1 MKANQFDIRVYA
13 VVASLLISG
22 IIFLSPLPYTPNDDA
37 YIYIRTAD
45 IFLNDGL
52 AAAFQHYSWA
62 SYPVLIGLT
71 SKLGLELFPAAHLVN
86 ALFYAL
92 LTFSF
97 VSIVMEMHN
106 SRLVLALSAIVIL
119 LYPQLNEY
127 RTYVIRDTG
136 FWALTLLAFWLLLLF
151 AKTGLIQFAIGFC
164 GALLFAMSLR
174 PEALFY
180 LIFTPLALLFDHRFD
195 KQVCQR
201 RFLMLASLV
210 VGIGLVTVIALALAG
225 VNVFSLLAEF
235 VSVYRPFIMNTFAPE
250 ASQADAVANVLFGDH
265 ASNYSQEY
273 IAMFMAAGLFTIL
286 LANLFNG
293 IGGPFFWVLVYGVFQ
308 KQWFVRREVAVPML
322 LFILTNALVLLGFL
336 FITRYLTSRY
346 AIILCLMLVLL
357 VPQMLAYYLENKP
370 LARRR
375 TAIYALA
382 LFLTYCAFDAYI
394 TFGGSKRYVFD
405 AIDWVAENSST
416 SNAVLTNNH
425 AVAYGTGRVENYDRV
440 TRNLTAAEILQTAVG
455 DVVVI
460 ELNFEMTQLLALSE
474 IAAILEQVAVL
485 PDTEDAQLVILRR
498 VNP

>member
-1 MKANQFDIRVYA
+1 MKANQFDIRVSA
-13 VVASLLISG
+13 VVASLLISI
-22 IIFLSPLPYTPNDDA
+22 IIFLSPFPYTPNDDA

-71 SKLGLELFPAAHLVN
+71 SKLGLELFSAAYLVN

-97 VSIVMEMHN
+97 VSIVREMHN
-106 SRLVLALSAIVIL
+106 SRLVLAFSAIVML

-136 FWALTLLAFWLLLLF
+136 FWALTLFSLWLLLLF
-151 AKTGLIQFAIGFC
+151 AKTGLIKFAIGFC

-180 LIFTPLALLFDHRFD
+180 LLVTPLALLFDRRFD
-195 KQVCQR
+195 KQICQR
-201 RFLMLASLV
+201 RFLQLAGLV
-210 VGIGLVTVIALALAG
+210 MGIGLVTIVALALAG
-225 VNVFSLLAEF
+225 VNVFSLLVQF
-235 VSVYRPFIMNTFAPE
+235 VSVYQPFIVNTFAPE
-250 ASQADAVANVLFGDH
+250 PAQADAVANALFGEH
-265 ASNYSQEY
+265 AANYSQEY

-293 IGGPFFWVLVYGVFQ
+293 IGGPFFWVLVYGAIQ
-308 KQWFVRREVAVPML
+308 KQWRVHREVAVPML
-322 LFILTNALVLLGFL
+322 LFMLTNALVLLGFL

-346 AIILCLMLVLL
+346 AIVLCLMLVLL
-357 VPQMLAYYLENKP
+357 IPQILAHYLENKP
-370 LARRR
+370 EARRR
-375 TAIYALA
+375 TAIYALS

-405 AIDWVAENSST
+405 AIDWVAENTSA
-416 SNAVLTNNH
+416 SNAVVTNNH
-425 AVAYGTGRVENYDRV
+425 AVAYRSGKVENYDKV
-440 TRNLTAAEILQTAVG
+440 TRNLTAAEILQTVAG
-455 DVVVI
+455 DVVVV
-460 ELNFEMTQLLALSE
+460 ELNFEMTQLLATPEVSPL
-474 IAAILEQVAVL
+474 LEQIAVL
-485 PDTEDAQLVILRR
+485 PEAEDAQLVILRR
-498 VNP
+498 INP